1 MLDRYSL
8 KQHVC
13 KPTHVGGNLLDVI
26 ATPDSDVSLVSHVST
41 CLFVCLFVCFSD
53 HSVVSCRPNLSW
65 TAPTI
70 VSYQFRYLRCVD
82 RRAFSDNIV
91 ASPLYVFTPTARV
104 DDYVN
109 LFQREM
115 QRLVDLHAPLQTRCR
130 RVGKN
135 ECRWLSDEV
144 RTGKRRCRRLERRY
158 RRFQAAGYR
167 QAYTDARSPQETPF
181 CSQDPMTSNSALPT
195 PTATTPPPG
204 E

>member
-91 ASPLYVFTPTARV
+91 ASRRRSTCSRRPPASTITSTFSSARCSDSSTYMHRCRPDAV
-104 DDYVN
+104 A
-109 LFQREM
+109 
-115 QRLVDLHAPLQTRCR
+115 LVKMNVAGYPTRCALASAAVGVWSDAIGVFRPRGIVR
-130 RVGKN
+130 RIQMLGHRK
-135 ECRWLSDEV
+135 
-144 RTGKRRCRRLERRY
+144 KRR
-158 RRFQAAGYR
+158 
-167 QAYTDARSPQETPF
+167 
-181 CSQDPMTSNSALPT
+181 SAVKIR
-195 PTATTPPPG
+195 
-204 E
+204 